1 MKQVFLNNF
10 ETSVRVLF
18 GLFSIISYVT
28 NCKAM
33 YEFSSGN
40 FYIWSLIMQCNYNHG
55 HNIFRHLMLYRI
67 FLSPQVKRCAI
78 LSYKHGIY

>member
-1 MKQVFLNNF
+1 
-10 ETSVRVLF
+10 
-18 GLFSIISYVT
+18 
-28 NCKAM
+28 M

-78 LSYKHGIY
+78 LSYKHGIYSLPHELSNDVTLRTLENQESV